1 MRLVSYGSPESLRA
15 GVLVDGEIIDLEDGM
30 RAAGVGAPVTDMTA
44 FLSQDGWRGM
54 LDRIARSGGRRVDP
68 GGVRIGP
75 PVPNPRKLMLAG
87 VNTFSHLT
95 EVLPLLGKVTPPRKP
110 VILSKATSSI
120 SGPNDA
126 IVLPPETR
134 KLDYEVELGIVIG
147 KRGRRIKESEVRDH
161 VAGFM
166 TLNDVSARDV
176 QLAEHEEN
184 KFYRVHYLGKSFD
197 TFCPTGPALVTVDEF
212 EWGRPLRMRA
222 FVNGEIRQDSDTS
235 DLCHGISALVVG
247 CSEAMTLYPGDII
260 TSGSPAGVALFREPQ
275 QFLRAGDVVRCEI
288 DGVGA
293 IENRVTA
300 ESVRS

>member
-1 MRLVSYGSPESLRA
+1 MRLVSYGPTESLRA

-44 FLSQDGWRGM
+44 FLSQDGWRGV

-68 GGVRIGP
+68 SGVRIGP

-147 KRGRRIKESEVRDH
+147 RRGRRIKESEVRDH

-300 ESVRS
+300 ESARS